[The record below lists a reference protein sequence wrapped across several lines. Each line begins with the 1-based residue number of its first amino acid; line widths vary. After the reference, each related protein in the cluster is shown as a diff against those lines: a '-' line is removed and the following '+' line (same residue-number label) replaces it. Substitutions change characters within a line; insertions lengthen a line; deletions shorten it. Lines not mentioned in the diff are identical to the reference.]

1 MTMTTESVGEVQP
14 RSEEEKK
21 AEKMLEYIRSLRA
34 IEDAMEPYKEQK
46 RELRAE
52 FKEQGWLTPDE
63 ISLTVKAYRMM
74 KAEVD
79 IDQFISIYEGLA
91 MSTGRVQ

>member
-1 MTMTTESVGEVQP
+1 MTMTIESVGEVQP

-46 RELRAE
+46 RELRVE
-52 FKEQGWLTPDE
+52 FKEQGWLTADE

-74 KAEVD
+74 KADVD
-79 IDQFISIYEGLA
+79 IDQFVSIYEGIA
-91 MSTGRVQ
+91 SSTGRAQ

>member
-52 FKEQGWLTPDE
+52 FKNQGWLTGDE

-79 IDQFISIYEGLA
+79 IDQFISIYEGLTT
-91 MSTGRVQ
+91 STGRVQ

>member
-52 FKEQGWLTPDE
+52 FKNQGW
-63 ISLTVKAYRMM
+63 ISISSSLSM
-74 KAEVD
+74 KASRRALGEYND
-79 IDQFISIYEGLA
+79 S
-91 MSTGRVQ
+91 